1 MSTLCTYRDKI
12 ICNFRGTLINRGNN
26 SATDLFEKENN
37 QIMIN
42 MEIKLKQEENRSTP
56 IHYIWI
62 SALTVLVRKD

>member
-12 ICNFRGTLINRGNN
+12 IRNFRGTLINRGNN

-42 MEIKLKQEENRSTP
+42 MEIKGG
-56 IHYIWI
+56 
-62 SALTVLVRKD
+62 RK